1 MNFNVMPK
9 GKGEGGGGWWGTVN
23 EEQIKIC
30 QEKKLELK

>member
-9 GKGEGGGGWWGTVN
+9 GKGGGGGWGIVN

-30 QEKKLELK
+30 QEKKPELK